1 MNLDQITAYIED
13 PSLLDAT
20 TLPVLKELA
29 DKHPFSSIY
38 SLLYLNAV
46 TRFNSVSLDAAL
58 NDHAYQLNDRKKL
71 YQLIHADFEGTSD
84 LVSTDA
90 ITINTDSIATASI
103 KVETIDQA
111 TELIPARAVEIDSV
125 EEQASDSSLVISEN
139 DSKETTVAFVETA
152 VLEEQAVIDENTF
165 ERETSAHSLEQEYVL
180 PEEDFEEIT
189 KVEEKS
195 VVVEKIN
202 VAEKRSFTAW
212 LNVQNAPN
220 KTPEIVDELV
230 EEKQKPE
237 KKDIIDRFIAQQ
249 PSISRTKNEFFSP
262 SRKAKESLS
271 EDTLP
276 VSETLAKIYA
286 AQGNFPKAIHVYHQL
301 SLNFPEKKSLFA
313 VQIEELK
320 KKITL

>member
-29 DKHPFSSIY
+29 DKQPFSSIY

>member
-84 LVSTDA
+84 FVTRDE
-90 ITINTDSIATASI
+90 ITNNTDSIPTASTI
-103 KVETIDQA
+103 IETTEQA
-111 TELIPARAVEIDSV
+111 AELILEQTIEIESIEQQVTDSV
-125 EEQASDSSLVISEN
+125 PIISEN
-139 DSKETTVAFVETA
+139 DSEASAITIVES
-152 VLEEQAVIDENTF
+152 VILEEQLPTDENTF

-180 PEEDFEEIT
+180 PEEEFEEIT
-189 KVEEKS
+189 KVEQKS

-271 EDTLP
+271 EDALP

-313 VQIEELK
+313 VEIEELK